1 MSEGRAS
8 SWNFAPRR
16 ASWFVKGRTLA
27 ILSGITLAVGGGLSC
42 DDSPTGTAPPPPP
55 PPPATVTDPD
65 RAALTA
71 LYEATDGP
79 NWVNSE
85 NWLTDAPL
93 GDWYGV
99 ATDLSGRV
107 VQLDLSGGWDG
118 DAGRPISHGLSGPIP
133 SELGGLVH
141 LTWLSL
147 GLNDLSGPIP
157 PELGGLAGLTAL
169 NLGENDL
176 SGSIPPELGGLVHL
190 TWLSLVRNDLSGPVP
205 SELSE
210 LGNLR
215 SLFLRGTDVCVPG
228 VGRFVRWIGAMES
241 FEGSYCNESD
251 ATALESL
258 HESAGGRDWIN
269 SADWLGGPALD
280 EWHGVGTD
288 SLGRVTTL
296 DLAGNGLAGRL
307 PSTLGTLSQLTEL
320 RVGDNDG
327 LAGSLP
333 YSLTGLPLSVLHY
346 AGTDLCSPADDAF
359 RVWLGG
365 VPSHEGTDAECPLPP
380 DWDVL
385 AALYR
390 ATGGPNWVNSEYWL
404 TDVPLEEWHG
414 VETDPSGRVS
424 ALSLGSNGLSGPI
437 PGELDR
443 LANLTTLELN
453 QNELSGPIPPELGRL
468 DRLEILALFKNDLSG
483 TLPPELGRLASLVE
497 LDVTNNTKILGV
509 LPASLTD
516 LQNLVVLQARG
527 TGLCAPVDD
536 ASFRAWLDAVPDAQV
551 APCAAP
557 VAYLVQ
563 TVQSREFPVPL
574 VAGEEALLRVF
585 VTAARGSDAGMP
597 LVRARFHVNGAET
610 HAVDIPAT
618 AVPIPTEIDEGDPSK
633 SANAVI
639 PGEFVRPGLE
649 MVIEVDPDGT
659 LDPALGVAERIPAT
673 GRLAVEVREISIFDL
688 TVIPFLSASEPDS
701 SVIGI
706 VEGMAADPEGH
717 ELLRPTR
724 TLLPMADISVTAHA
738 PVTSSSSSL
747 RAVLQET
754 KAIRALE
761 GGGHHLGLGAGFRD
775 GPRGVAQ
782 VGGRSSAS
790 IPRADVIAHEF
801 GHNMSLRHAPCGG
814 AGGPDPRYPYPDG
827 SIGVWGWDFPG
838 QHDVRRDAG
847 PVNPGVED
855 LMGYCGP
862 PDWIS
867 DYHFTKALRYRF
879 VKEGAPAAAVRSILV
894 WGGVDVDGAPFLD
907 PAFVVDAPVALPDSA
922 GAYAVTGRD
931 AGGGVLFSLSFAMPV
946 LADAEGASSFV
957 FAVPAEAA
965 WEGQLASVTL
975 SGPAGEVV
983 LDGETNRPMAIL
995 RDPASGQVRG
1005 FFSELS
1011 QDVGTAAAA
1020 AAAIDAEPRLRVLFS
1035 RGIPDTA
1042 AWRR

>member
-1 MSEGRAS
+1 MSEGRTS

-99 ATDLSGRV
+99 VTDGAGRV
-107 VQLDLSGGWDG
+107 VQLDLSGRWDN
-118 DAGRPISHGLSGPIP
+118 DAGRHISHGLSGR
-133 SELGGLVH
+133 
-141 LTWLSL
+141 
-147 GLNDLSGPIP
+147 
-157 PELGGLAGLTAL
+157 
-169 NLGENDL
+169 
-176 SGSIPPELGGLVHL
+176 IPPELGGLVHL

-251 ATALESL
+251 ETALESL

-269 SADWLGGPALD
+269 SAGWLGGPALD

-333 YSLTGLPLSVLHY
+333 YALTGLSLSVLHY

-385 AALYR
+385 AELYR
-390 ATGGPNWVNSEYWL
+390 ATGGPNWLNSEYWL

-424 ALSLGSNGLSGPI
+424 ALSLGSNGLSGTI

-443 LANLTTLELN
+443 LANLTRLELN

-497 LDVTNNTKILGV
+497 LDVTNNAKILGV

-585 VTAARGSDAGMP
+585 VTAARGSAAGMP
-597 LVRARFHVNGAET
+597 LVRARFHLNGAET

-618 AVPIPTEIDEGDPSK
+618 AAPIPTEIDEGGS
-633 SANAVI
+633 
-639 PGEFVRPGLE
+639 
-649 MVIEVDPDGT
+649 
-659 LDPALGVAERIPAT
+659 
-673 GRLAVEVREISIFDL
+673 VEVRQRRDSRRVCAARTGDGDRGG
-688 TVIPFLSASEPDS
+688 PGRDARSGAGRRGADSGDRASRGRGAGDIHLRS
-701 SVIGI
+701 HGHSVPIGLRAGL
-706 VEGMAADPEGH
+706 VGDRDRGGHGGGPGGSRVAPAD
-717 ELLRPTR
+717 
-724 TLLPMADISVTAHA
+724 AHA
-738 PVTSSSSSL
+738 P
-747 RAVLQET
+747 AD
-754 KAIRALE
+754 
-761 GGGHHLGLGAGFRD
+761 GGHLGDGARAGDEFEQLLTRGASGDQGDSGLG
-775 GPRGVAQ
+775 
-782 VGGRSSAS
+782 GR
-790 IPRADVIAHEF
+790 RA
-801 GHNMSLRHAPCGG
+801 PPG
-814 AGGPDPRYPYPDG
+814 AG
-827 SIGVWGWDFPG
+827 
-838 QHDVRRDAG
+838 RR
-847 PVNPGVED
+847 
-855 LMGYCGP
+855 
-862 PDWIS
+862 
-867 DYHFTKALRYRF
+867 
-879 VKEGAPAAAVRSILV
+879 
-894 WGGVDVDGAPFLD
+894 
-907 PAFVVDAPVALPDSA
+907 
-922 GAYAVTGRD
+922 
-931 AGGGVLFSLSFAMPV
+931 
-946 LADAEGASSFV
+946 
-957 FAVPAEAA
+957 
-965 WEGQLASVTL
+965 
-975 SGPAGEVV
+975 
-983 LDGETNRPMAIL
+983 
-995 RDPASGQVRG
+995 
-1005 FFSELS
+1005 
-1011 QDVGTAAAA
+1011 
-1020 AAAIDAEPRLRVLFS
+1020 
-1035 RGIPDTA
+1035 IP
-1042 AWRR
+1042 